1 MRGSEDISRR
11 IWRSFSRRLAF
22 LAAALF
28 LAACSN
34 GAGKDWTDQYQEPDF
49 LAALPWPTEE
59 WTVSTPEE
67 HGMDSAVLS
76 GARDYAA
83 EPGRQTQGVVVV
95 RHNVIVAEWY
105 FGVADAETPATSWS
119 MAKSFASALVGIAI
133 SAGQIAGLD
142 LPLTDYYPEWAG
154 TDKAEIT
161 LRHILSMTSGLD
173 WKEGYEGDAGDS
185 DVMRMLLIE
194 TDQLAY
200 AAGRGLARE
209 PGSFWSYSSGDS
221 MLLSGVLEA
230 ASGTTASVFAKEVL
244 FSPIGMRNVIWDS
257 DQAGHSL
264 TYCCLNTPSRQ
275 FAKFGVLFLRG
286 GKWGGRQVVPEEW
299 VRESTRPSQELY
311 TGYGYQW
318 WLYDPG
324 DPTWADTAGFPKDI
338 FLAWGH
344 HSQKIII
351 VPSLDL
357 VVVRNGVPWQA
368 PDDWND
374 GDFLRP
380 VLDSIKGE

>member
-1 MRGSEDISRR
+1 MSGSEDITRK
-11 IWRSFSRRLAF
+11 ILNPFSRC
-22 LAAALF
+22 LAALAVAL
-28 LAACSN
+28 LLMACAE
-34 GAGKDWTDQYQEPDF
+34 GAGKDWTGRYQEPDF

-59 WTVSTPEE
+59 WTVATPEE

-105 FGVADAETPATSWS
+105 FGGADADTPATSWS
-119 MAKSFASALVGIAI
+119 VAKSFASALIGIAI
-133 SAGQIAGLD
+133 SAGKIAGLD

-154 TDKAEIT
+154 TDKADIT
-161 LRHILSMTSGLD
+161 LRQVLSMTSGLD
-173 WKEGYEGDAGDS
+173 WKEGYEGDASDS

-194 TDQLAY
+194 TDQLAF
-200 AAGRGLARE
+200 AAGRGLAHD
-209 PGSFWSYSSGDS
+209 PGTYWSYSSGDS
-221 MLLSGVLEA
+221 MLLSGVLEGA
-230 ASGTTASVFAKEVL
+230 TGTRPSTFAEEVL
-244 FSPIGMRNVIWDS
+244 FSPIGMKNVVWDS
-257 DQAGHSL
+257 DQAGHTL

-275 FAKFGVLFLRG
+275 FAKFGILFLRG
-286 GKWGGRQVVPEEW
+286 GKWGGRQVVPADW
-299 VRESTRPSQELY
+299 VKESTLPSQELY
-311 TGYGYQW
+311 PGYGYQW

-368 PDDWND
+368 PNEWND
-374 GDFLRP
+374 GDFLKP
-380 VLDSIKGE
+380 VLDSIEGE